1 MSRTF
6 KGTINLV
13 TADNLAIWDLG
24 GYIALASALRKCV
37 YCMATGEDMR
47 KKVIVLYIFM
57 YLFYGIISLCRM
69 TFNLVL
75 VQHIFTI
82 VHN

>member
-37 YCMATGEDMR
+37 SCMATGEDMC
-47 KKVIVLYIFM
+47 KKVIA
-57 YLFYGIISLCRM
+57 
-69 TFNLVL
+69 
-75 VQHIFTI
+75 
-82 VHN
+82 